1 VELTPKTVE
10 ASSSQGMDQSMP
22 FLLYASFGSI
32 RNIYDSLKFE
42 PSKYRDTD
50 CKKLRFNSISMHDFP
65 GKYRLLGPIQAL
77 CRQSHSSSLM
87 WTPTQD

>member
-1 VELTPKTVE
+1 
-10 ASSSQGMDQSMP
+10 MDQSMP
-22 FLLYASFGSI
+22 FLLNASFNS
-32 RNIYDSLKFE
+32 NKNFYDPLRFK
-42 PSKYRDTD
+42 PSKHRDTN

-87 WTPTQD
+87 WTPTQDWTKPS